1 MPQSPGNSVAVAA
14 AIVTAGGTP
23 EVPEIWRKNIP
34 FLLEELRS
42 KRER

>member
-14 AIVTAGGTP
+14 AILTAGGTI
-23 EVPEIWRKNIP
+23 EVPKIWRKNIS

-42 KRER
+42 RRER